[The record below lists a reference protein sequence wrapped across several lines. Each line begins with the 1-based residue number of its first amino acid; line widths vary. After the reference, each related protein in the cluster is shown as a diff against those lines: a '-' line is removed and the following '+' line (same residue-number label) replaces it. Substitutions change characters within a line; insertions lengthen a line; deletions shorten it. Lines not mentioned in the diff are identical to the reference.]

1 MKSVNFR
8 VSLQWSQV
16 HWAPA
21 QIDGQGNLASI
32 FGMASGLIV
41 STRRYSTVKQFFRIA
56 VPSVRAV
63 DATMRLTANEVC
75 AQTARMRQDVEST
88 SST

>member
-1 MKSVNFR
+1 M
-8 VSLQWSQV
+8 

-21 QIDGQGNLASI
+21 KIDGQGNLASI

-41 STRRYSTVKQFFRIA
+41 TTRRYSTVNQFFRIA

-63 DATMRLTANEVC
+63 EAIMSLTADDVR
-75 AQTARMRQDVEST
+75 APTARMRQDVELT

>member
-1 MKSVNFR
+1 M
-8 VSLQWSQV
+8 

-21 QIDGQGNLASI
+21 QIDGQGNLAST

-41 STRRYSTVKQFFRIA
+41 TTRRYSTVKQLFCIA

-63 DATMRLTANEVC
+63 DATVRLIADDVRVP
-75 AQTARMRQDVEST
+75 TARMRQDVEST
-88 SST
+88 SLT

>member
-1 MKSVNFR
+1 M
-8 VSLQWSQV
+8 

-41 STRRYSTVKQFFRIA
+41 TTGRYSTVKQFFCIA

-63 DATMRLTANEVC
+63 DATMRLTADDVRAPT
-75 AQTARMRQDVEST
+75 AQMRQDVEST

>member
-1 MKSVNFR
+1 MKAVNFR
-8 VSLQWSQV
+8 VSLHWSQV

-21 QIDGQGNLASI
+21 QIDGQGNLAPI
-32 FGMASGLIV
+32 FGMSSGLIV
-41 STRRYSTVKQFFRIA
+41 TTRRYSTVKQFFRIA

-63 DATMRLTANEVC
+63 DATMRLTEDYVR